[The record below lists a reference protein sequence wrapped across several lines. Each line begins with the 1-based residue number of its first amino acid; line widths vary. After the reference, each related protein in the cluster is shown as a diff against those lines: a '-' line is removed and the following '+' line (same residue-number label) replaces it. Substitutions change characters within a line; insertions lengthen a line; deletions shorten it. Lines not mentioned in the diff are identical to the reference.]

1 MNISLILT
9 LSDGTQQ
16 VHSYALPEGLTLT
29 GYTVDVNGFP
39 VAAPVVTDPVEKIGR
54 NSMYGKTG
62 AGKAADAEDISAQMA
77 AVICGCMNPDV
88 HRGGI
93 ISKALQGLP
102 PNVFLFRR
110 PATWPPRPTP

>member
-39 VAAPVVTDPVEKIGR
+39 VAAPVVSDPVEKIER

-62 AGKAADAEDISAQMA
+62 AGKAAFQSAA
-77 AVICGCMNPDV
+77 ACAALICGCNNADA
-88 HRGGI
+88 HRGGLI
-93 ISKALQGLP
+93 GGAFLDQ
-102 PNVFLFRR
+102 PNVFLFKPR
-110 PATWPPRPTP
+110 PPRS